1 MKEKIKKILRWLHWH
16 APIITTRK
24 KIEDFVDD
32 SVIERCREIER
43 LEIIYKAKEINFIIS
58 SLQELRKNTWDVE
71 RVDRTINWLKNK
83 FWRE

>member
-24 KIEDFVDD
+24 KQE
-32 SVIERCREIER
+32 E
-43 LEIIYKAKEINFIIS
+43 AKELSQRLYKIRVTSAIH

-83 FWRE
+83 FNGE